1 MLLLLDAN
9 TGADVSIDI
18 GMIES
23 IRIIKKSK
31 AWKGGAFGFALG
43 ALAGIPLGG
52 FIEGLG
58 ETGLS
63 AGELI
68 SIMAVCGAVL
78 AIPGALIGAISET
91 DKTVQIKGKSPE
103 EIQRVLAELRPQA
116 RIPHF
121 Q

>member
-1 MLLLLDAN
+1 
-9 TGADVSIDI
+9 
-18 GMIES
+18 MIES
-23 IRIIKKSK
+23 IRIIKKSN
-31 AWKGGAFGFALG
+31 AWKEGAFGFALG

-68 SIMAVCGAVL
+68 SIMAVCEAVL
-78 AIPGALIGAISET
+78 AIPGALIGAISGT